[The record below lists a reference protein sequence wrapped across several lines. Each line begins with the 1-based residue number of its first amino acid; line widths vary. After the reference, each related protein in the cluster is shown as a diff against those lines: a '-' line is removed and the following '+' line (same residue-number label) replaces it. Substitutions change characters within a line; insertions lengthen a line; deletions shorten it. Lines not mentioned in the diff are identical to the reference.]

1 MKFTTNSIKSCAARI
16 GLLTEFERIPNSTFE
31 TPLVLVYTKVKFH
44 DSKSETK
51 LKYFILNVFIR
62 EAVYHI

>member
-16 GLLTEFERIPNSTFE
+16 GLLTEFERIPNNTFE

-51 LKYFILNVFIR
+51 LKYFI
-62 EAVYHI
+62 